1 MNEEAVPARARGLAA
16 RWLRGRG
23 RAADTP
29 AAPAA
34 DDQKG
39 DRRVLDD
46 DSAVLRSAVDLLSIA
61 IFAFA
66 IWEAAQALLSYLAH

>member
-1 MNEEAVPARARGLAA
+1 MNEGASRARGLAA

-23 RAADTP
+23 RVADTP

-34 DDQKG
+34 DDRKG
-39 DRRVLDD
+39 DRRALHDG
-46 DSAVLRSAVDLLSIA
+46 SAVLKSAVDLLSIA

>member
-1 MNEEAVPARARGLAA
+1 MNEEAVPARATGLAA

-23 RAADTP
+23 RGADAP

-34 DDQKG
+34 GDPKG

-46 DSAVLRSAVDLLSIA
+46 DSTVLRSAVDLLSIV

>member
-1 MNEEAVPARARGLAA
+1 MNEEAVPRRATGLAA

-29 AAPAA
+29 AAPGA

-39 DRRVLDD
+39 DRRLLADG
-46 DSAVLRSAVDLLSIA
+46 SAGLRSAVDLISIV
-61 IFAFA
+61 IVAFA